1 MRKMDRKFSAA
12 VGRAKT
18 EWLEYSATC
27 KRLEEFAREDPAGAA
42 YTFIETAH
50 DEYRN
55 WQGVLRNRFGID
67 WRLPGRPRV
76 VDPERLPQTLR
87 QHCDC
92 SEAIKACTTWGGAW
106 ILMHAA
112 MSQARLSDEDSA
124 QAACRAFSRVL
135 SIVPAFFGKDMGL
148 QEDHEAMQRRAAEG
162 LASWVASR
170 VSFSIAG
177 DLKASIAKLA
187 YEGDVPFFHRFVE
200 ELLAAMYIEWNQE
213 QWTERLPA
221 FVNRVTER
229 LKNEHGLKKK
239 HKQLDDELLPSME
252 DQDLAKF
259 ERQETLRQDMNRL
272 RGWVR
277 SARFSER
284 EAQVYELDMK
294 TNEDTNLIARKLDTT
309 SGNVRALR
317 KRYRDKL
324 REAYRTAEL

>member
-1 MRKMDRKFSAA
+1 
-12 VGRAKT
+12 
-18 EWLEYSATC
+18 
-27 KRLEEFAREDPAGAA
+27 
-42 YTFIETAH
+42 
-50 DEYRN
+50 
-55 WQGVLRNRFGID
+55 
-67 WRLPGRPRV
+67 
-76 VDPERLPQTLR
+76 
-87 QHCDC
+87 
-92 SEAIKACTTWGGAW
+92 
-106 ILMHAA
+106 
-112 MSQARLSDEDSA
+112 
-124 QAACRAFSRVL
+124 
-135 SIVPAFFGKDMGL
+135 
-148 QEDHEAMQRRAAEG
+148 
-162 LASWVASR
+162 
-170 VSFSIAG
+170 
-177 DLKASIAKLA
+177 
-187 YEGDVPFFHRFVE
+187 VE